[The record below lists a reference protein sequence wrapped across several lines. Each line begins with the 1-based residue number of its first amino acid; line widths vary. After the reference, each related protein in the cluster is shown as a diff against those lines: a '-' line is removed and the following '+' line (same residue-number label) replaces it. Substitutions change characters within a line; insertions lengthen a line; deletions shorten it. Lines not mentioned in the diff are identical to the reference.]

1 MLTRC
6 YFCAVPV
13 SLLRREP
20 RPAVRTVRIPCAL
33 DLRHRDWLHPGLSPA
48 GPRFGRTLTEDYS
61 ETIYDLDVAQ
71 VHDVLIQ
78 LVGEVWLVEPGTATT
93 CSQSNG
99 RQSVTLHDS
108 ASALTTCHDAEQ
120 VIDNSVRATRAFV
133 KQYLSDTIARAQ
145 SSIAAYGAQYSER
158 MFAALTTCQQGAWRD
173 VSRLPYY
180 EYAV

>member
-1 MLTRC
+1 
-6 YFCAVPV
+6 
-13 SLLRREP
+13 
-20 RPAVRTVRIPCAL
+20 
-33 DLRHRDWLHPGLSPA
+33 
-48 GPRFGRTLTEDYS
+48 
-61 ETIYDLDVAQ
+61 
-71 VHDVLIQ
+71 
-78 LVGEVWLVEPGTATT
+78 
-93 CSQSNG
+93 
-99 RQSVTLHDS
+99 
-108 ASALTTCHDAEQ
+108 